1 MWIKLGDEI
10 INMGLVSRIS
20 RAGKT
25 VVFEN
30 LTPLTN
36 IEWTPKDESEV
47 AALHKTLGVM
57 APGELAS
64 NTPIHEGT
72 LACPPRRRRTEA

>member
-1 MWIKLGDEI
+1 MWIKLGDQI
-10 INMGLVSRIS
+10 INMAQVSRIS

-25 VVFEN
+25 VVFED

-57 APGELAS
+57 APGEVLPPTQPQEA
-64 NTPIHEGT
+64 TPA
-72 LACPPRRRRTEA
+72 LPPRKRKSES

>member
-1 MWIKLGDEI
+1 MWIKLGDQI
-10 INMGLVSRIS
+10 INMEQVSRIS

-57 APGELAS
+57 APGELA
-64 NTPIHEGT
+64 PHAQPQEAT
-72 LACPPRRRRTEA
+72 LAFPPRRRRTES

>member
-1 MWIKLGDEI
+1 MWIKLGDQI
-10 INMGLVSRIS
+10 INMALVSRIS

-47 AALHKTLGVM
+47 AALHKTLGVT
-57 APGELAS
+57 APGGLPARTPLHEAS
-64 NTPIHEGT
+64 
-72 LACPPRRRRTEA
+72 LACPPRRRRTES